1 MNILMVLS
9 SCAQIPGCDRKTGAW
24 LEELAAPFY
33 AFRAAGVQVTLASPA
48 GGAAPI
54 DPASLDDGFQ
64 SDATR
69 RFAADS
75 EAQAALAD
83 TRALGSIQAKTYDAV
98 FYSGGLG
105 PVFDLAQDTTSTALI
120 EAFDRAGK
128 PVAAVCHG
136 VAALR
141 QAKAV
146 DGQPLVH
153 GRDVT
158 GFSNSEEQAAH
169 GTGLVPFLLEDEL
182 KRLGGRY
189 SSGADWSTHVVVDGK
204 LITGQNP
211 ASSEA
216 AAERLLEALR

>member
-1 MNILMVLS
+1 MNVLMILS
-9 SCAQIPGCDRKTGAW
+9 SCAQIPGSDRKTGTW
-24 LEELAAPFY
+24 FEELAAPY
-33 AFRAAGVQVTLASPA
+33 YTFREAGAQVTLASPT

-64 SDATR
+64 TDSTR
-69 RFAADS
+69 RFAADA
-75 EAQAALAD
+75 EAQAALANTQTLD
-83 TRALGSIQAKTYDAV
+83 AIQIETYDAV

-105 PVFDLAQDTTSTALI
+105 PVFDLAQDTTSTTLI

-128 PVAAVCHG
+128 PIAAVCHG
-136 VAALR
+136 VAALGL
-141 QAKAV
+141 AKAA

-153 GRDVT
+153 GREVT
-158 GFSNSEEQAAH
+158 GFSNSEERAAH
-169 GTGLVPFLLEDEL
+169 GTGLVPFLVEDEL

-189 SSGADWSTHVVVDGK
+189 SSGADWTAHVVVDGK

>member
-1 MNILMVLS
+1 MNILMILS
-9 SCAQIPGCDRKTGAW
+9 SCAQIPRSDRKTGTW
-24 LEELAAPFY
+24 FEELAAPYY
-33 AFRAAGVQVTLASPA
+33 AFRRAGAHVTLASPM

-54 DPASLDDGFQ
+54 DPASLDSGFQ
-64 SDATR
+64 SEATR
-69 RFAADS
+69 QFAADA

-83 TRALGSIQAKTYDAV
+83 TRSLVSIEADSYDAV

-105 PVFDLAQDTTSTALI
+105 PVFDLAQDATSAALI
-120 EAFDRAGK
+120 EAFDRTGK
-128 PVAAVCHG
+128 PIAAVCHG

-141 QAKAV
+141 QAKAA
-146 DGQPLVH
+146 DGQPLVR
-153 GRDVT
+153 GRNVT

-169 GTGLVPFLLEDEL
+169 GTGVVPFLVEDEL

-189 SSGADWSTHVVVDGK
+189 SSGADWSVHVVIDGK

-211 ASSEA
+211 ASSEN